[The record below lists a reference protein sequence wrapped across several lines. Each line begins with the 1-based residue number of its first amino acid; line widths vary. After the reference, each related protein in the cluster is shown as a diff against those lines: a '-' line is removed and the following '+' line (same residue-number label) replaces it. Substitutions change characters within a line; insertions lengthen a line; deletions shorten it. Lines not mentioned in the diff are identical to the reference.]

1 MNSYAVAYTPDA
13 DDSLALAWLSATD
26 RQAVAAS
33 QNQIDQFL
41 SRDPRNPGREVREGL
56 WRIEVPPLV
65 AMRSMKRNRWSRS
78 LASL

>member
-41 SRDPRNPGREVREGL
+41 AIPWEEADRQLTQEQHQVTGAGVFFEG
-56 WRIEVPPLV
+56 IKE
-65 AMRSMKRNRWSRS
+65 
-78 LASL
+78 